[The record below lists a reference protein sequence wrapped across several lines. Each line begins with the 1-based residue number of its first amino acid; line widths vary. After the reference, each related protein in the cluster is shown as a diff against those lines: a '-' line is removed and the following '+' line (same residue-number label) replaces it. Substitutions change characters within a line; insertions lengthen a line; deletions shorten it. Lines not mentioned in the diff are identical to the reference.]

1 MLRFARNDILDGVY
15 SIIMILP
22 FKNKRPRIHSSAFVA
37 PGAHVAGDV
46 LLAKGV
52 SVWFGAVLRG
62 DIAPIRV
69 GEDTNIQDNCV
80 LHVDRRMPCV
90 LKKGIIM
97 GHQATAHA
105 CTVEGG
111 VLIGI
116 GARILSGARVGA
128 FSLIGAGAIV
138 REGAKIPPRSLVLG
152 VPGKV
157 VRQLT
162 SKEIAEH
169 IPWAR
174 RYRELAAVYRKY
186 LG

>member
-1 MLRFARNDILDGVY
+1 
-15 SIIMILP
+15 MIFP
-22 FKNKRPRIHSSAFVA
+22 FKNKKPKIHPSVFVA
-37 PGAHVAGDV
+37 PGAHVIGDV
-46 LLAKGV
+46 VLAKGV

-62 DIAPIRV
+62 DIDAIRV

-80 LHVDRRMPCV
+80 LHVDLGMACI

-105 CTVEGG
+105 CTVEDG

-116 GARILSGARVGA
+116 GARILSGAHVGA
-128 FSLIGAGAIV
+128 YSLIGAGAV
-138 REGAKIPPRSLVLG
+138 VLEGARIPERSLVLG

-162 SKEIAEH
+162 EKEVATH
-169 IPWAR
+169 LPWAK
-174 RYRELAAVYRKY
+174 RYRELAKVYKKY

>member
-1 MLRFARNDILDGVY
+1 
-15 SIIMILP
+15 MILP
-22 FKNKRPRIHSSAFVA
+22 FKNKKPKIHSSVFIA
-37 PGAHVAGDV
+37 PGAHVIGDV
-46 LLAKGV
+46 TLAKGV
-52 SVWFGAVLRG
+52 SVWPTAVLRG
-62 DIAPIRV
+62 DLAAIRV
-69 GEDTNIQDNCV
+69 GENTNIQDGCV
-80 LHVDRRMPCV
+80 LHVDQREPCI

-105 CTVEGG
+105 CTVEDG

-116 GARILSGARVGA
+116 GARILSGARVGK

-138 REGAKIPPRSLVLG
+138 LENAVIPERSLVLG

-162 SKEIAEH
+162 PQEIAVNV
-169 IPWAR
+169 PWAK
-174 RYRELAAVYRKY
+174 RYRELAVVYRKY

>member
-1 MLRFARNDILDGVY
+1 
-15 SIIMILP
+15 MILP
-22 FKNKRPRIHSSAFVA
+22 FKNKKPRIHETSFVA
-37 PGAHVAGDV
+37 PGAHIIGDV
-46 LLAKGV
+46 SLAKGA

-62 DIAPIRV
+62 DISFIRV
-69 GEDTNIQDNCV
+69 GQDTNIQDGCV
-80 LHVDRRMPCV
+80 LHVDHDQPCI

-105 CTVEGG
+105 CVVEDG

-116 GARILSGARVGA
+116 GARILSGARIGA
-128 FSLIGAGAIV
+128 YSLIGAGAIV
-138 REGAKIPPRSLVLG
+138 LENAKIPERSLVLG

-162 SKEIAEH
+162 PKEVAAH
-169 IPWAR
+169 TPWAK